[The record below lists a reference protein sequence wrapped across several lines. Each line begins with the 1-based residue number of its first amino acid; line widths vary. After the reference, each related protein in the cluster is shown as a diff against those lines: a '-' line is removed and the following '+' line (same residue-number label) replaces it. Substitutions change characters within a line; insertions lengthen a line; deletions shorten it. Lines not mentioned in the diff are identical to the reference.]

1 MPVLSSL
8 VSKIC
13 EAGPLGHPV
22 LLPTHTSLL
31 PMSRIQVRPMTVRHN
46 KHTSLP
52 VLLPVGVSKDP
63 QTTHTF
69 VQFHYTNRHCTA
81 IKLSKAQVPHTISYS
96 ASPTAPMCNVIEY
109 RTEGAFGGQALMGLS
124 KMRTSFPLSL
134 SPPAL
139 SPSPSHPAFSP
150 SALLQRSVLT
160 FNFSSLPKPSCTP
173 ASQTPLCHHA
183 QQEGGSDLLKKY
195 FVLLLC
201 GNSLRGDKAR
211 SCAGTETTDPT
222 CLRTQTLCC
231 RSPGLQPLKAALQTF
246 LSHSTSKHS
255 WLSAFHSSTALL
267 KLQRGT

>member
-109 RTEGAFGGQALMGLS
+109 RNGAFGGQALMGLS

-134 SPPAL
+134 PPSLPLHSAPAHLTLPSVPLPFSSAVSSL
-139 SPSPSHPAFSP
+139 ST
-150 SALLQRSVLT
+150 SALCQNLPAPPLHRHPCVTTHSKKGVLT
-160 FNFSSLPKPSCTP
+160 C
-173 ASQTPLCHHA
+173 
-183 QQEGGSDLLKKY
+183 
-195 FVLLLC
+195 
-201 GNSLRGDKAR
+201 
-211 SCAGTETTDPT
+211 
-222 CLRTQTLCC
+222 
-231 RSPGLQPLKAALQTF
+231 
-246 LSHSTSKHS
+246 
-255 WLSAFHSSTALL
+255 
-267 KLQRGT
+267 

>member
-1 MPVLSSL
+1 
-8 VSKIC
+8 
-13 EAGPLGHPV
+13 
-22 LLPTHTSLL
+22 
-31 PMSRIQVRPMTVRHN
+31 MTVRHN

-81 IKLSKAQVPHTISYS
+81 IKLSKAQVPHTVSYS

-150 SALLQRSVLT
+150 SALLQRSVLST
-160 FNFSSLPKPSCTP
+160 SALCQNLPAPQLPRHPYVTTHS
-173 ASQTPLCHHA
+173 
-183 QQEGGSDLLKKY
+183 KKG
-195 FVLLLC
+195 VL
-201 GNSLRGDKAR
+201 
-211 SCAGTETTDPT
+211 T
-222 CLRTQTLCC
+222 CWKNTLCC
-231 RSPGLQPLKAALQTF
+231 CCVATACVETKQGPVLEQKQQIPHASGLRPFAADLLGCSHWRQLCRPFWATAPL
-246 LSHSTSKHS
+246 
-255 WLSAFHSSTALL
+255 STAGFQPFTAAQLSWSYSGA
-267 KLQRGT
+267 REI